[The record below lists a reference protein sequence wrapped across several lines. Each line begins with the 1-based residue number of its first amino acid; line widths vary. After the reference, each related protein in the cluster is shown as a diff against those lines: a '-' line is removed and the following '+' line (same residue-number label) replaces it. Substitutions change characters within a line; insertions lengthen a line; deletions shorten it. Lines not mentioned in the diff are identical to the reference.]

1 MIHSTWRLATRSSS
15 SGRTNVKPKESRK
28 RKCSGSSKH
37 KSIRKRRD
45 APSPPKNTQGF
56 LEDSK
61 NIRERGDAP
70 PAQTVRDSAPLNG
83 QKAGSVPEG
92 GRKDESS
99 RDREDAP
106 RRRSIRVCNVAADDN
121 GIHIREHGDAPP
133 APTARASAPSR
144 GQKAD
149 SIREGGRKAESNR
162 EREGA
167 PPRRS
172 IWVSSCGK

>member
-1 MIHSTWRLATRSSS
+1 MDAN
-15 SGRTNVKPKESRK
+15 GN
-28 RKCSGSSKH
+28 GMNF
-37 KSIRKRRD
+37 RD
-45 APSPPKNTQGF
+45 H
-56 LEDSK
+56 
-61 NIRERGDAP
+61 GDVG
-70 PAQTVRDSAPLNG
+70 PAQTDRASTPLNG
-83 QKAGSVPEG
+83 QKADSICEG
-92 GRKDESS
+92 GGTAESS

-106 RRRSIRVCNVAADDN
+106 LRRSIRVCNVAADDN

-133 APTARASAPSR
+133 APTARASVPSR

-172 IWVSSCGK
+172 IRVSSCGK